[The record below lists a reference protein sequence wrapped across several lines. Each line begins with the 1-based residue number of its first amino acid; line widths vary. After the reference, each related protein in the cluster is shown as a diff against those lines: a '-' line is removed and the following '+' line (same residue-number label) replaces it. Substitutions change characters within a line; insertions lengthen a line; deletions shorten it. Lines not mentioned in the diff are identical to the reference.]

1 MKKETGIFVI
11 LALLCVVVSIKSH
24 GLFLSPDN
32 LSNQARL
39 IGRDGIM
46 AIGVA
51 LVIITGGI
59 DLSIGSIV
67 ALLGV
72 ILAMALTENHIPW
85 PLAVIG
91 VLLLGAALGAV
102 NGLLITRVRLQPFI
116 VTLCGFL
123 FYRGVARFVA
133 GDQTKG
139 FGDADSPQAQSF
151 GALRNFATRT
161 VHLTP
166 GSENGIPM
174 NFLLLLVVAAVV
186 GVLLHRSVWGRHLF
200 AVGRNEDAARYSGIN
215 SRRVVMQAYIACT
228 TLTALA
234 AILDA
239 FYTNSLSPVS
249 AGQSYEL
256 YAIAACVLGGCSLR
270 GGEGS
275 ILGILIGVALL
286 RVLSNLINLLGI
298 ESSLEFAVIGAVILI
313 GVLADQLL
321 KNRAAQTKAVKPTP
335 AEAAPKARAA

>member
-11 LALLCVVVSIKSH
+11 LVLLCAIVSV
-24 GLFLSPDN
+24 LNPVFLSPGN

-39 IGRDGIM
+39 IGRDGII

-59 DLSIGSIV
+59 DLSVGSIV

-72 ILAMALTENHIPW
+72 ILAIALTEKNIPW
-85 PLAVIG
+85 PLAVLG
-91 VLLLGAALGAV
+91 VLSLGALLGAI

-123 FYRGVARFVA
+123 FYRGAARFVA

-139 FGDADSPQAQSF
+139 FGDADSPQTQAF
-151 GALRNFATRT
+151 GALRDFTTRE
-161 VHLTP
+161 VYLVP
-166 GSENGIPM
+166 GAENGIPM
-174 NFLLLLVVAAVV
+174 NFILLLVVAAVV
-186 GVLLHRSVWGRHLF
+186 GILLHRSVWGRHLY

-256 YAIAACVLGGCSLR
+256 YAIAAAVLGGCSLR

-275 ILGILIGVALL
+275 IIGILIGVVLL

-321 KNRAAQTKAVKPTP
+321 KNRAVKTRAIKPTP
-335 AEAAPKARAA
+335 TDAAPKARAA

>member
-11 LALLCVVVSIKSH
+11 LVLLCAIVSV
-24 GLFLSPDN
+24 LNPVFLSPGN

-39 IGRDGIM
+39 IGRDGII

-59 DLSIGSIV
+59 DLSVGSIV

-72 ILAMALTENHIPW
+72 ILAIALTEHNIPW
-85 PLAVIG
+85 PLAVLG
-91 VLLLGAALGAV
+91 VLALGALLGAI

-123 FYRGVARFVA
+123 FYRGAARFVA

-151 GALRNFATRT
+151 GALRDFTTRE
-161 VHLTP
+161 VYLVP
-166 GSENGIPM
+166 GAENGIPM
-174 NFLLLLVVAAVV
+174 NFLLLLVVAAVA
-186 GVLLHRSVWGRHLF
+186 GVLLHRSVWGRHLY

-239 FYTNSLSPVS
+239 FYTNSLSPGS

-256 YAIAACVLGGCSLR
+256 YAIAAAVLGGCSLR

-275 ILGILIGVALL
+275 IIGILIGVVLL

-321 KNRAAQTKAVKPTP
+321 KNRAVKTRAIKPTP
-335 AEAAPKARAA
+335 TDAAPKARAA